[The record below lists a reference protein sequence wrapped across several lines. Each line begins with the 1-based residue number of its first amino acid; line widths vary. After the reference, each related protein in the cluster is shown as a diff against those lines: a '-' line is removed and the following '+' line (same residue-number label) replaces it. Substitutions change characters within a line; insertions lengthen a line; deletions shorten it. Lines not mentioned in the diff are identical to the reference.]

1 VASATD
7 KAGVLGRILEAKRRE
22 LALAQKARPL
32 AEVRAQ
38 AADAPR
44 ARDLGAALRRPDGGG
59 STMPALP
66 RVIAEIKRRSP
77 SAGEL
82 RAQANPIEI
91 AAQYARGG
99 AAALSVLTDRDFF
112 GGSLED
118 LSAVRAGTRLPV
130 LRKDFLVDPYDVYRA
145 RAAGADA
152 VLLIAAALDQA
163 MLVEMAA
170 LARELGM
177 GALVEIHGED
187 EVGAAVAA
195 RTGLVGINHR
205 DLRSFEIDLTLT
217 ARLRPQLPADDVIV
231 AESGIRVHGDLV
243 ALAAAGADAVLVGET
258 LMRAPDPGD
267 ALRTLV
273 TGGTL

>member
-32 AEVRAQ
+32 PEVRAQ
-38 AADAPR
+38 AADAPP
-44 ARDLGAALRRPDGGG
+44 ARDLGAALRAG
-59 STMPALP
+59 SPGALP

-91 AAQYARGG
+91 AAQYALGG
-99 AAALSVLTDRDFF
+99 AAALSVLTDREFF

-152 VLLIAAALDQA
+152 ILLIVAALDQA

-187 EVGAAVAA
+187 EVGAALAA

-205 DLRSFEIDLTLT
+205 DLSSFEIDLTLT
-217 ARLRPQLPADDVIV
+217 ARLRPRLPADAVVV
-231 AESGIRVHGDLV
+231 AESGIREHADLV
-243 ALAAAGADAVLVGET
+243 ALAAAGADAVLIGET
-258 LMRAPDPGD
+258 LMRAPDPGE
-267 ALRTLV
+267 ALRALV
-273 TGGTL
+273 TGGTR